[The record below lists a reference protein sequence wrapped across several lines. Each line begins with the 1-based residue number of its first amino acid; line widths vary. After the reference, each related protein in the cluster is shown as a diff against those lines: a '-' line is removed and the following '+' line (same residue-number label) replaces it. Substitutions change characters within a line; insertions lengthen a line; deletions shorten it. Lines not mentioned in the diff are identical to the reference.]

1 MRILHTADW
10 HLGRILHGVRLTDDQ
25 AYVLEQLVSL
35 AKETR
40 PDAII
45 IAGDVYD
52 RALPPP
58 DAVALLSDTLARL
71 TAETRAHVIIISG
84 NHDSATRLGFGA
96 ELLRAA
102 RVHVHARFS
111 PAPEP
116 LTLEDA
122 HGPVRIWPLPYAD
135 PALARSVTKEKSI
148 ATHEDMFAHLLAG
161 IRMRI
166 AELPKGR
173 DVLCAHATVLGA
185 ESATDAADAAERPL
199 SIGGAEAVPPDLFA
213 GFHYVA
219 LGHLHR
225 AQQAGAEHIR
235 YAGSPLKYSSAE
247 VTHEKS
253 VTLVEMDAHG
263 APRVEILPL
272 TPRRDLRV
280 ISGTLRELLA
290 AARRDPA
297 REDYVMAELLDPRP
311 VPDPKERLREHY
323 PNILTVRF
331 AGLKGAAGGAGD
343 ARRELLE
350 RAARSPLDLFADFHA
365 FVTDGE
371 KPDDETLALMRDVIG
386 AVERRRR
393 EDAA

>member
-25 AYVLEQLVSL
+25 AHVLDQFIGM
-35 AKETR
+35 AKDVR
-40 PDAII
+40 ADAII
-45 IAGDVYD
+45 VAGDVFD

-58 DAVALLSDTLARL
+58 DAVELLSDTLAQL
-71 TAETRAHVIIISG
+71 VAETGAHVFLISG
-84 NHDSATRLGFGA
+84 NHDSATRLGYGA

-102 RVHVHARFS
+102 RVHVHTRFS
-111 PAPEP
+111 PDPEP
-116 LTLEDA
+116 LTLQDT

-135 PALARSVTKEKSI
+135 PMLARSETKEESI
-148 ATHEDMFAHLLAG
+148 TTHEDMFTHVLAN
-161 IRMRI
+161 IRARI
-166 AELPKGR
+166 NTLPKGR

-185 ESATDAADAAERPL
+185 ETSADATDAAERPL
-199 SIGGAEAVPPDLFA
+199 AIGGAEAVPPALFE

-247 VTHEKS
+247 VRHEKS
-253 VTLVEMDAHG
+253 VTLVELNARG
-263 APRVEILPL
+263 KARTELLPL

-280 ISGTLRELLA
+280 ISGTLAELLA
-290 AARRDPA
+290 AAEHDPA

-323 PNILTVRF
+323 PNVLTVR
-331 AGLKGAAGGAGD
+331 LKGLESAGHGAGA

-350 RAARSPLDLFADFHA
+350 RAATSPLELFAEFHA
-365 FVTDGE
+365 FATGGEEPDGE
-371 KPDDETLALMRDVIG
+371 TRALMREVIE
-386 AVERRRR
+386 AVERKRR